1 MANSTGLQFTV
12 KVGALPASTF
22 AVVDFQLSEALN
34 QPFALS
40 LNLASALSDVDFGAV
55 LDQPCELLVW
65 YEGELKRRVS
75 GIISAFAQGDTGF
88 RRTRY
93 QAEVRPALWRLGL
106 RTNARIFQAQKPEAI
121 IGTLLEESGITD
133 YAFALRHDHA
143 PREYCVQYRESD
155 LAFVTRLAAEEGLYF
170 FHEFEEGK
178 HRVVFSDDAG
188 ALSKGPEL
196 FFNLATHGLSEGE
209 YVRRFRYA
217 EAVSTAEVAL
227 KDYSF
232 KTPAYGLLHSKM
244 SGELVH
250 QRESYQHFD
259 YPGRFKQDPSGKAF
273 TGYRL
278 DALRANAM
286 TGSGES
292 NAAMLMPGSSFT
304 LTEHPN
310 PTLNAVWQL
319 VAITHSGQQP
329 QALEEESGG
338 EPTTYSNSFEV
349 ISSKSTWR
357 ADLPYKPMVDGP
369 QIATVVGPAGEEIY
383 CDEYGRI
390 KLQFPWDRYG
400 SSDDQ
405 SSCWV
410 RVSQGWAGGQ
420 YGLIAIPRIGHEV
433 IVSFLEGDPDQPIVT
448 GRTFHATN
456 PSPYTLPEHK
466 TKMVIRSD
474 THQGDGYNELSFE
487 DESGRENIHL
497 HAQKDMSV
505 KILHD
510 MTTRVDASK
519 VESIGDNRSTEIGQ
533 HHQHR
538 VGGNMNLTIGGQGL
552 GLLGGLFSLIANS
565 GKFMKKESAK
575 VGEPGVE
582 QFADDINKVG
592 AAAETLSL
600 TAGKSFTDAGGFKSK
615 AGLDLASKGTSL
627 AGLLSSLMPG
637 SGIFNTVVEKFRS
650 DTTGIAS
657 TEQVG
662 LYKNT
667 LVGHTQT
674 LSVGQVLKLLVGDK
688 YDIESKSS
696 IFSRTKKHTLY
707 AKEKMVI
714 GGPGGTIT
722 IDDSGITIQAKS
734 IKLKAPSIDMSGGA
748 AEQAAALSSDKPF
761 TEECPYKKK

>member
-1 MANSTGLQFTV
+1 MSADNTVFITGREGINVANSTGLQFTV

-40 LNLASALSDVDFGAV
+40 LNLASALPDIDFSAV

-65 YEGELKRRVS
+65 YEGELQRRVS

-106 RTNARIFQAQKPEAI
+106 RTNARIFQAQKPEVI

-178 HRVVFSDDAG
+178 HRVVFADDAG

-196 FFNLATHGLSEGE
+196 FFNLATQGLSEGE

-244 SGELVH
+244 SGELAN
-250 QRESYQHFD
+250 QRESYQHYD

-278 DALRANAM
+278 DALRAGAM

-292 NAAMLMPGSSFT
+292 NASMLMPGSSFT

-310 PTLNAVWQL
+310 PTLNSGWQL

-349 ISSKSTWR
+349 ISAKSTWR

-456 PSPYTLPEHK
+456 PSPYPLPANKTRTSLRTSTHK
-466 TKMVIRSD
+466 
-474 THQGDGYNELSFE
+474 GAGFNELRFE
-487 DESGRENIHL
+487 DQAGQEEVFI
-497 HAQKDMSV
+497 HAQKDMNTV
-505 KILHD
+505 VLN
-510 MTTRVDASK
+510 
-519 VESIGDNRSTEIGQ
+519 NRSTTVTADHTES
-533 HHQHR
+533 
-538 VGGNMNLTIGGQGL
+538 VGGNQAVSVVKDQSTEIQGQQ
-552 GLLGGLFSLIANS
+552 SIAVTKNR
-565 GKFMKKESAK
+565 
-575 VGEPGVE
+575 
-582 QFADDINKVG
+582 
-592 AAAETLSL
+592 
-600 TAGKSFTDAGGFKSK
+600 
-615 AGLDLASKGTSL
+615 
-627 AGLLSSLMPG
+627 
-637 SGIFNTVVEKFRS
+637 NTVVDDNDSLQVKNNIAIQSQKGDILIATDKGFI
-650 DTTGIAS
+650 GIGADGVINIKG
-657 TEQVG
+657 THIVI
-662 LYKNT
+662 N
-667 LVGHTQT
+667 
-674 LSVGQVLKLLVGDK
+674 GQQ
-688 YDIESKSS
+688 
-696 IFSRTKKHTLY
+696 
-707 AKEKMVI
+707 
-714 GGPGGTIT
+714 
-722 IDDSGITIQAKS
+722 ID
-734 IKLKAPSIDMSGGA
+734 LN
-748 AEQAAALSSDKPF
+748 
-761 TEECPYKKK
+761 

>member
-22 AVVDFQLSEALN
+22 SVVDFQLSEALN

-40 LNLASALSDVDFGAV
+40 LNLASPLPGIDFGAV

-65 YEGELKRRVS
+65 YEGELQRRVN

-121 IGTLLEESGITD
+121 IGALLEEAGITD
-133 YAFALRHDHA
+133 YAFALRNEHA
-143 PREYCVQYRESD
+143 VREYCVQYRESD
-155 LAFVTRLAAEEGLYF
+155 LAFITRLAAEEGMYF

-178 HRVVFSDDAG
+178 HRLVFADDAG
-188 ALSKGPEL
+188 ALAKGPEL
-196 FFNLATHGLSEGE
+196 FFNLATQGLSEGA

-217 EAVSTAEVAL
+217 EAVRTAEVAL

-232 KTPAYGLLHSKM
+232 KTPAYGLLHNKM
-244 SGELVH
+244 SGELEH

-278 DALRANAM
+278 DALRAGAM

-292 NAAMLMPGSSFT
+292 NAAELMPGSSFT

-310 PTLNAVWQL
+310 LALNIAWQL

-349 ISSKSTWR
+349 VKASTTWR

-383 CDEYGRI
+383 CDQYGRV

-400 SSDDQ
+400 ASDDQ

-456 PSPYTLPEHK
+456 PSPYPLPANKTRTSIRTSTHK
-466 TKMVIRSD
+466 
-474 THQGDGYNELSFE
+474 GAGFNELRFE
-487 DESGRENIHL
+487 DQAGQEEVFI
-497 HAQKDMSV
+497 HAQKDMNTV
-505 KILHD
+505 VLN
-510 MTTRVDASK
+510 
-519 VESIGDNRSTEIGQ
+519 NRSTGVGVDHAENVGRDQVSVIGRHQILNVVENQGTEIQGAQ
-533 HHQHR
+533 KVIIGAGR
-538 VGGNMNLTIGGQGL
+538 ETEVTMNDKLTVTGNITITSTGGNIELTTGAGSLTI
-552 GLLGGLFSLIANS
+552 
-565 GKFMKKESAK
+565 
-575 VGEPGVE
+575 
-582 QFADDINKVG
+582 
-592 AAAETLSL
+592 
-600 TAGKSFTDAGGFKSK
+600 
-615 AGLDLASKGTSL
+615 
-627 AGLLSSLMPG
+627 
-637 SGIFNTVVEKFRS
+637 
-650 DTTGIAS
+650 
-657 TEQVG
+657 
-662 LYKNT
+662 YKN
-667 LVGHTQT
+667 
-674 LSVGQVLKLLVGDK
+674 GDI
-688 YDIESKSS
+688 DIKGV
-696 IFSRTKKHTLY
+696 KVN
-707 AKEKMVI
+707 VI
-714 GGPGGTIT
+714 GSER
-722 IDDSGITIQAKS
+722 IDLNK
-734 IKLKAPSIDMSGGA
+734 
-748 AEQAAALSSDKPF
+748 
-761 TEECPYKKK
+761 

>member
-40 LNLASALSDVDFGAV
+40 LNLASALPDVDFGAV

-65 YEGELKRRVS
+65 YDGELKRRVG

-106 RTNARIFQAQKPEAI
+106 RTNARIFQAQKPEVI
-121 IGTLLEESGITD
+121 IGTLLEEAGITD
-133 YAFALRHDHA
+133 YAFSLRHDHA

-178 HRVVFSDDAG
+178 HRVVFADDAG
-188 ALSKGPEL
+188 ALAKGPDL
-196 FFNLATHGLSEGE
+196 FFNLATQGLSEGE
-209 YVRRFRYA
+209 YVHRFRYA
-217 EAVSTAEVAL
+217 ERVSTAEVAL

-232 KTPAYGLLHSKM
+232 KTPAYGLLHKKM
-244 SGELVH
+244 SSELDH

-259 YPGRFKQDPSGKAF
+259 YPGRFKKDPSGKAF
-273 TGYRL
+273 SRYRL
-278 DALRANAM
+278 EALRANAI
-286 TGSGES
+286 TGAGDS

-310 PTLNAVWQL
+310 LPLNTGWQL

-349 ISSKSTWR
+349 ISAKTTWR

-400 SSDDQ
+400 ASDDQ

-456 PSPYTLPEHK
+456 PSPYPLPANKTRTSLRTATHK
-466 TKMVIRSD
+466 
-474 THQGDGYNELSFE
+474 GAGFNELRFE
-487 DESGRENIHL
+487 DQAGQEEVFI
-497 HAQKDMSV
+497 HAQKDMNTV
-505 KILHD
+505 VLN
-510 MTTRVDASK
+510 
-519 VESIGDNRSTEIGQ
+519 NRSTG
-533 HHQHR
+533 
-538 VGGNMNLTIGGQGL
+538 VGGSHEEKVRYDQLSVVGRDQTIEVVHNQETKIQGTQ
-552 GLLGGLFSLIANS
+552 GIF
-565 GKFMKKESAK
+565 
-575 VGEPGVE
+575 VGEGRKTDVTSN
-582 QFADDINKVG
+582 D
-592 AAAETLSL
+592 TL
-600 TAGKSFTDAGGFKSK
+600 TVTGNITV
-615 AGLDLASKGTSL
+615 TST
-627 AGLLSSLMPG
+627 S
-637 SGIFNTVVEKFRS
+637 
-650 DTTGIAS
+650 
-657 TEQVG
+657 
-662 LYKNT
+662 
-667 LVGHTQT
+667 
-674 LSVGQVLKLLVGDK
+674 
-688 YDIESKSS
+688 
-696 IFSRTKKHTLY
+696 
-707 AKEKMVI
+707 
-714 GGPGGTIT
+714 GTIT
-722 IDDSGITIQAKS
+722 LKTGASSLTLFNNGDIEIKGVNVNVIGSSRIDLNK
-734 IKLKAPSIDMSGGA
+734 
-748 AEQAAALSSDKPF
+748 
-761 TEECPYKKK
+761 

>member
-22 AVVDFQLSEALN
+22 SVVDFQLSEALN

-40 LNLASALSDVDFGAV
+40 LNLASPLPGIDFGAV

-65 YEGELKRRVS
+65 YEGELQRRVN

-121 IGTLLEESGITD
+121 IGALLEEAGITD
-133 YAFALRHDHA
+133 YAFALRNEHA
-143 PREYCVQYRESD
+143 VREYCVQYRESD
-155 LAFVTRLAAEEGLYF
+155 LAFITRLAAEEGLYF

-178 HRVVFSDDAG
+178 HRLVFADDAG
-188 ALSKGPEL
+188 ALAKGPEL
-196 FFNLATHGLSEGE
+196 FFNLATQGLSEGA

-217 EAVSTAEVAL
+217 EAVRTAEVAL

-232 KTPAYGLLHSKM
+232 KTPAYGLLHNKM
-244 SGELVH
+244 SGELEH

-278 DALRANAM
+278 DALRAGAM

-292 NAAMLMPGSSFT
+292 NAAELMPGSSFT

-310 PTLNAVWQL
+310 LTLNIAWQL

-329 QALEEESGG
+329 QALEEESCG

-349 ISSKSTWR
+349 VKASTTWR

-383 CDEYGRI
+383 CDQYGRV

-400 SSDDQ
+400 ASDDQ

-456 PSPYTLPEHK
+456 PSPYPLPANKTRTSIRTSTHK
-466 TKMVIRSD
+466 
-474 THQGDGYNELSFE
+474 GAGFNELRFE
-487 DESGRENIHL
+487 DQAGQEEVFI
-497 HAQKDMSV
+497 HAQKDMNTV
-505 KILHD
+505 VLN
-510 MTTRVDASK
+510 
-519 VESIGDNRSTEIGQ
+519 NRSTGVGVDHAENVGRDQVSVIGRHQILNVVENQGTEIKGAQ
-533 HHQHR
+533 KVIIGAGR
-538 VGGNMNLTIGGQGL
+538 ETEVTMNDKLTVTGNITITSTGGNIELTTGAGSLTI
-552 GLLGGLFSLIANS
+552 
-565 GKFMKKESAK
+565 
-575 VGEPGVE
+575 
-582 QFADDINKVG
+582 
-592 AAAETLSL
+592 
-600 TAGKSFTDAGGFKSK
+600 
-615 AGLDLASKGTSL
+615 
-627 AGLLSSLMPG
+627 
-637 SGIFNTVVEKFRS
+637 
-650 DTTGIAS
+650 
-657 TEQVG
+657 
-662 LYKNT
+662 YKN
-667 LVGHTQT
+667 
-674 LSVGQVLKLLVGDK
+674 GDI
-688 YDIESKSS
+688 DIKGV
-696 IFSRTKKHTLY
+696 KVN
-707 AKEKMVI
+707 VI
-714 GGPGGTIT
+714 GSER
-722 IDDSGITIQAKS
+722 IDLNK
-734 IKLKAPSIDMSGGA
+734 
-748 AEQAAALSSDKPF
+748 
-761 TEECPYKKK
+761 

>member
-1 MANSTGLQFTV
+1 MSTDNTVFITGNEEINVANSTGLQFTV

-40 LNLASALSDVDFGAV
+40 LNLASALPDVDFGTV

-65 YEGELKRRVS
+65 YEGELKRQVS

-121 IGTLLEESGITD
+121 IGTLLEEAGITD

-155 LAFVTRLAAEEGLYF
+155 LAFITRLAAEEGLYF

-178 HRVVFSDDAG
+178 HRVVFADDAG

-196 FFNLATHGLSEGE
+196 FFNLATQGLSEGE

-232 KTPAYGLLHSKM
+232 KTPAYGLLHSRM
-244 SGELVH
+244 SGELAH
-250 QRESYQHFD
+250 QRESYQHYD

-278 DALRANAM
+278 DALRAGAM

-310 PTLNAVWQL
+310 PTLNSGWQL
-319 VAITHSGQQP
+319 IAITHSGQQP

-349 ISSKSTWR
+349 ISAKSTWR

-456 PSPYTLPEHK
+456 PSPYPLPANKTRTSLRTSTHK
-466 TKMVIRSD
+466 
-474 THQGDGYNELSFE
+474 GAGFNELRFE
-487 DESGRENIHL
+487 DQAGQEEVFI
-497 HAQKDMSV
+497 HAQKDMNTV
-505 KILHD
+505 VLN
-510 MTTRVDASK
+510 
-519 VESIGDNRSTEIGQ
+519 NRSTTVISDHTES
-533 HHQHR
+533 
-538 VGGNMNLTIGGQGL
+538 VGGNQTVSVEKDQSTEIQGQQTVAVTKNRSTIVDDNDSLQVKNNIAIQSQKGGI
-552 GLLGGLFSLIANS
+552 LIATDK
-565 GKFMKKESAK
+565 GFIGIGAD
-575 VGEPGVE
+575 GV
-582 QFADDINKVG
+582 INI
-592 AAAETLSL
+592 
-600 TAGKSFTDAGGFKSK
+600 
-615 AGLDLASKGTSL
+615 KGTH
-627 AGLLSSLMPG
+627 
-637 SGIFNTVVEKFRS
+637 IVIN
-650 DTTGIAS
+650 
-657 TEQVG
+657 
-662 LYKNT
+662 
-667 LVGHTQT
+667 
-674 LSVGQVLKLLVGDK
+674 GQQ
-688 YDIESKSS
+688 
-696 IFSRTKKHTLY
+696 
-707 AKEKMVI
+707 
-714 GGPGGTIT
+714 
-722 IDDSGITIQAKS
+722 ID
-734 IKLKAPSIDMSGGA
+734 LN
-748 AEQAAALSSDKPF
+748 
-761 TEECPYKKK
+761 

>member
-22 AVVDFQLSEALN
+22 SVVDFQLSEALN

-40 LNLASALSDVDFGAV
+40 LNLASPLPGIDFGGV

-65 YEGELKRRVS
+65 YEGELQRRVS
-75 GIISAFAQGDTGF
+75 GIVSAFAQGDTGF

-121 IGTLLEESGITD
+121 IGALLEEAGITD
-133 YAFALRHDHA
+133 YAFALRNEHA
-143 PREYCVQYRESD
+143 VREYCVQYRESD
-155 LAFVTRLAAEEGLYF
+155 LAFITRLAAEEGMYF

-178 HRVVFSDDAG
+178 HRVVFADDAG
-188 ALSKGPEL
+188 ALAKGPEL
-196 FFNLATHGLSEGE
+196 FFNLATQGLSEGA

-217 EAVSTAEVAL
+217 ESVSTAEVAL

-232 KTPAYGLLHSKM
+232 KTPAYSLLHQKI
-244 SGELVH
+244 SGELEH
-250 QRESYQHFD
+250 QRETYQHFD

-278 DALRANAM
+278 DALRAGAM

-292 NAAMLMPGSSFT
+292 NAAELMPGSSFT

-310 PTLNAVWQL
+310 LALNIGWQL

-349 ISSKSTWR
+349 VKASTTWR

-383 CDEYGRI
+383 CDQYGRV

-400 SSDDQ
+400 ASDDQ

-456 PSPYTLPEHK
+456 PSPYPLPANKTRTTLRTTTHK
-466 TKMVIRSD
+466 
-474 THQGDGYNELSFE
+474 GAGFNELRFE
-487 DESGRENIHL
+487 DQAGQEEVFI
-497 HAQKDMSV
+497 HAQKDMNTV
-505 KILHD
+505 VLN
-510 MTTRVDASK
+510 
-519 VESIGDNRSTEIGQ
+519 NRSTGVGVDHAENVGRDQISVIGRHQILNVVENQGTEIQGAQ
-533 HHQHR
+533 KVIIGAGR
-538 VGGNMNLTIGGQGL
+538 ETEVTMNEKLTVTGNITITSTGGNIELTTGAGSLTIYQNGNIDIKGV
-552 GLLGGLFSLIANS
+552 
-565 GKFMKKESAK
+565 K
-575 VGEPGVE
+575 VNVVGSERI
-582 QFADDINKVG
+582 DLNK
-592 AAAETLSL
+592 
-600 TAGKSFTDAGGFKSK
+600 
-615 AGLDLASKGTSL
+615 
-627 AGLLSSLMPG
+627 
-637 SGIFNTVVEKFRS
+637 
-650 DTTGIAS
+650 
-657 TEQVG
+657 
-662 LYKNT
+662 
-667 LVGHTQT
+667 
-674 LSVGQVLKLLVGDK
+674 
-688 YDIESKSS
+688 
-696 IFSRTKKHTLY
+696 
-707 AKEKMVI
+707 
-714 GGPGGTIT
+714 
-722 IDDSGITIQAKS
+722 
-734 IKLKAPSIDMSGGA
+734 
-748 AEQAAALSSDKPF
+748 
-761 TEECPYKKK
+761 

>member
-34 QPFALS
+34 QPFSLS
-40 LNLASALSDVDFGAV
+40 LNLASALPGIDFGAV

-178 HRVVFSDDAG
+178 HRVVFADDAG

-196 FFNLATHGLSEGE
+196 FFNLATQGLSEGE

-244 SGELVH
+244 SGELAN
-250 QRESYQHFD
+250 QRESYQHYD

-278 DALRANAM
+278 DALRAGAM

-310 PTLNAVWQL
+310 PALNSGWQL

-349 ISSKSTWR
+349 ISAKSTWR
-357 ADLPYKPMVDGP
+357 ANLPYKPMVDGP

-400 SSDDQ
+400 SSNDQ

-456 PSPYTLPEHK
+456 PSPYPLPANKTRTSLRTSTHK
-466 TKMVIRSD
+466 
-474 THQGDGYNELSFE
+474 GAGFNELRFE
-487 DESGRENIHL
+487 DQAGQEEVFI
-497 HAQKDMSV
+497 HAQKDMNTV
-505 KILHD
+505 VLN
-510 MTTRVDASK
+510 
-519 VESIGDNRSTEIGQ
+519 NRSTTVTADHTES
-533 HHQHR
+533 
-538 VGGNMNLTIGGQGL
+538 VGGNQAVSVVKDQSTEIQGQQ
-552 GLLGGLFSLIANS
+552 SIAVTKNR
-565 GKFMKKESAK
+565 
-575 VGEPGVE
+575 
-582 QFADDINKVG
+582 
-592 AAAETLSL
+592 
-600 TAGKSFTDAGGFKSK
+600 
-615 AGLDLASKGTSL
+615 
-627 AGLLSSLMPG
+627 
-637 SGIFNTVVEKFRS
+637 NTVVDDNDSLQVKNNIAIQSQKGDILIATDKGFI
-650 DTTGIAS
+650 GIGADGVINIKG
-657 TEQVG
+657 THIVI
-662 LYKNT
+662 N
-667 LVGHTQT
+667 
-674 LSVGQVLKLLVGDK
+674 GQQ
-688 YDIESKSS
+688 
-696 IFSRTKKHTLY
+696 
-707 AKEKMVI
+707 
-714 GGPGGTIT
+714 
-722 IDDSGITIQAKS
+722 ID
-734 IKLKAPSIDMSGGA
+734 LN
-748 AEQAAALSSDKPF
+748 
-761 TEECPYKKK
+761 

>member
-22 AVVDFQLSEALN
+22 SVVDFQLSEALN

-40 LNLASALSDVDFGAV
+40 LNLASPLPGIDFGAV

-65 YEGELKRRVS
+65 YEGELQRRVS
-75 GIISAFAQGDTGF
+75 GIVSAFSQGDTGF

-121 IGTLLEESGITD
+121 IGALLEESGITD
-133 YAFALRHDHA
+133 YAFALRNEHA
-143 PREYCVQYRESD
+143 VREYCVQYRESD
-155 LAFVTRLAAEEGLYF
+155 LAFITRLAAEEGLYF

-178 HRVVFSDDAG
+178 HRLVFADDAG
-188 ALSKGPEL
+188 ALAKGPEL
-196 FFNLATHGLSEGE
+196 FFNLATQGLSEGA

-217 EAVSTAEVAL
+217 EAVRTAEVAL

-232 KTPAYGLLHSKM
+232 KTPAYGLLHNKM
-244 SGELVH
+244 SGELEH

-278 DALRANAM
+278 DALRAGAM

-292 NAAMLMPGSSFT
+292 NAAELMPGSSFT

-310 PTLNAVWQL
+310 LALNIAWQL

-349 ISSKSTWR
+349 VKASTTWR

-383 CDEYGRI
+383 CDQYGRV

-400 SSDDQ
+400 ASDDQ

-456 PSPYTLPEHK
+456 PSPYPLPANKTRTTLRTTTHK
-466 TKMVIRSD
+466 
-474 THQGDGYNELSFE
+474 GAGFNELRFE
-487 DESGRENIHL
+487 DQAGQEEVFI
-497 HAQKDMSV
+497 HAQKDMNTV
-505 KILHD
+505 VLN
-510 MTTRVDASK
+510 
-519 VESIGDNRSTEIGQ
+519 NRSTGVGVDHAENVGRDQISVIGRHQILNVVENQGTEIQGAQ
-533 HHQHR
+533 KVIIGAGR
-538 VGGNMNLTIGGQGL
+538 ETEVTMNEKLTVTGNITITSTGGNIELTTGAGSLTIYQNGNIDIKGV
-552 GLLGGLFSLIANS
+552 
-565 GKFMKKESAK
+565 K
-575 VGEPGVE
+575 VNVVGSERI
-582 QFADDINKVG
+582 DLNK
-592 AAAETLSL
+592 
-600 TAGKSFTDAGGFKSK
+600 
-615 AGLDLASKGTSL
+615 
-627 AGLLSSLMPG
+627 
-637 SGIFNTVVEKFRS
+637 
-650 DTTGIAS
+650 
-657 TEQVG
+657 
-662 LYKNT
+662 
-667 LVGHTQT
+667 
-674 LSVGQVLKLLVGDK
+674 
-688 YDIESKSS
+688 
-696 IFSRTKKHTLY
+696 
-707 AKEKMVI
+707 
-714 GGPGGTIT
+714 
-722 IDDSGITIQAKS
+722 
-734 IKLKAPSIDMSGGA
+734 
-748 AEQAAALSSDKPF
+748 
-761 TEECPYKKK
+761 

>member
-40 LNLASALSDVDFGAV
+40 LNLASPLPGIDFGAV

-65 YEGELKRRVS
+65 YEGELQRRVS
-75 GIISAFAQGDTGF
+75 GIVSAFAQGDTGF

-121 IGTLLEESGITD
+121 IGALLEESGITD
-133 YAFALRHDHA
+133 YAFALRNEHA
-143 PREYCVQYRESD
+143 VREYCVQYRESD
-155 LAFVTRLAAEEGLYF
+155 LAFITRLAAEEGLYF

-178 HRVVFSDDAG
+178 HRLVFADDAG
-188 ALSKGPEL
+188 ALAKGPEL
-196 FFNLATHGLSEGE
+196 FFNLATQGLSEGA

-217 EAVSTAEVAL
+217 EAVRTAEVAL

-232 KTPAYGLLHSKM
+232 KTPAYGLLHNKM
-244 SGELVH
+244 SGELEH

-278 DALRANAM
+278 DALRAGAM

-292 NAAMLMPGSSFT
+292 NAAELMPGSSFT

-310 PTLNAVWQL
+310 LALNTAWQL

-349 ISSKSTWR
+349 VKASTTWR

-383 CDEYGRI
+383 CDQYGRV

-400 SSDDQ
+400 ASDDQ

-456 PSPYTLPEHK
+456 PSPYPLPANKTRTTLRTTTHK
-466 TKMVIRSD
+466 
-474 THQGDGYNELSFE
+474 GAGFNELRFE
-487 DESGRENIHL
+487 DQAGQEEVFI
-497 HAQKDMSV
+497 HAQKDMNTV
-505 KILHD
+505 VLN
-510 MTTRVDASK
+510 
-519 VESIGDNRSTEIGQ
+519 NRSTGVGVDHAENVGRDQISVIGRHQILNVVENQGTEIQGAQ
-533 HHQHR
+533 KVIIGAGR
-538 VGGNMNLTIGGQGL
+538 ETEVTMNEKLTVTGNITITSTGGNIELTTGAGSLTIYQNGNIDIKGV
-552 GLLGGLFSLIANS
+552 
-565 GKFMKKESAK
+565 K
-575 VGEPGVE
+575 VNVVGIERI
-582 QFADDINKVG
+582 DLNK
-592 AAAETLSL
+592 
-600 TAGKSFTDAGGFKSK
+600 
-615 AGLDLASKGTSL
+615 
-627 AGLLSSLMPG
+627 
-637 SGIFNTVVEKFRS
+637 
-650 DTTGIAS
+650 
-657 TEQVG
+657 
-662 LYKNT
+662 
-667 LVGHTQT
+667 
-674 LSVGQVLKLLVGDK
+674 
-688 YDIESKSS
+688 
-696 IFSRTKKHTLY
+696 
-707 AKEKMVI
+707 
-714 GGPGGTIT
+714 
-722 IDDSGITIQAKS
+722 
-734 IKLKAPSIDMSGGA
+734 
-748 AEQAAALSSDKPF
+748 
-761 TEECPYKKK
+761 

>member
-40 LNLASALSDVDFGAV
+40 LNLASPLPGIDFGAV

-65 YEGELKRRVS
+65 YEGELQRRVS
-75 GIISAFAQGDTGF
+75 GIVSAFAQGDTGF

-121 IGTLLEESGITD
+121 IGALLEESGITD
-133 YAFALRHDHA
+133 YAFALRNEHA
-143 PREYCVQYRESD
+143 VREYCVQYRESD
-155 LAFVTRLAAEEGLYF
+155 LAFITRLAAEEGLYF

-178 HRVVFSDDAG
+178 HRLVFADDAG
-188 ALSKGPEL
+188 ALAKGPEL
-196 FFNLATHGLSEGE
+196 FFNLATQGLSEGA

-217 EAVSTAEVAL
+217 EAVRTAEVAL

-232 KTPAYGLLHSKM
+232 KTPAYGLLHNKM
-244 SGELVH
+244 SGELEH

-278 DALRANAM
+278 DALRAGAM

-292 NAAMLMPGSSFT
+292 NAAELMPGSSFT

-310 PTLNAVWQL
+310 LALNIAWQL

-349 ISSKSTWR
+349 VKASTTWR

-383 CDEYGRI
+383 CDQYGRV

-400 SSDDQ
+400 ASDDQ

-456 PSPYTLPEHK
+456 PSPYPLPANKTRTTLRTTTHK
-466 TKMVIRSD
+466 
-474 THQGDGYNELSFE
+474 GAGFNELRFE
-487 DESGRENIHL
+487 DQAGQEEVFI
-497 HAQKDMSV
+497 HAQKDM
-505 KILHD
+505 
-510 MTTRVDASK
+510 
-519 VESIGDNRSTEIGQ
+519 
-533 HHQHR
+533 
-538 VGGNMNLTIGGQGL
+538 
-552 GLLGGLFSLIANS
+552 
-565 GKFMKKESAK
+565 
-575 VGEPGVE
+575 
-582 QFADDINKVG
+582 
-592 AAAETLSL
+592 
-600 TAGKSFTDAGGFKSK
+600 
-615 AGLDLASKGTSL
+615 
-627 AGLLSSLMPG
+627 
-637 SGIFNTVVEKFRS
+637 NTVVLNSRSTGVGVDHAENVGRDQISVIGRHQILNVVENQGTEIQGAQKVIIGAGRETEVTMNEKLTVTGNITITS
-650 DTTGIAS
+650 TGGNIELTTGAGSLTIY
-657 TEQVG
+657 QNGNIDIKGVKVNVVG
-662 LYKNT
+662 
-667 LVGHTQT
+667 
-674 LSVGQVLKLLVGDK
+674 S
-688 YDIESKSS
+688 E
-696 IFSRTKKHTLY
+696 R
-707 AKEKMVI
+707 
-714 GGPGGTIT
+714 
-722 IDDSGITIQAKS
+722 IDLNK
-734 IKLKAPSIDMSGGA
+734 
-748 AEQAAALSSDKPF
+748 
-761 TEECPYKKK
+761 

>member
-34 QPFALS
+34 QPFSLS
-40 LNLASALSDVDFGAV
+40 LNLASALPDVDFGTV

-65 YEGELKRRVS
+65 YEGELQRRVS

-155 LAFVTRLAAEEGLYF
+155 LAFITRLAAEEGLYF

-178 HRVVFSDDAG
+178 HRVVFADDAG

-196 FFNLATHGLSEGE
+196 FFNLATQGLSEGE

-244 SGELVH
+244 SGELAN
-250 QRESYQHFD
+250 QRESYQHYD

-278 DALRANAM
+278 DALRAGAM

-310 PTLNAVWQL
+310 PTLNSGWQL

-349 ISSKSTWR
+349 ISAKSTWR

-400 SSDDQ
+400 SCDDQ

-456 PSPYTLPEHK
+456 PSPYPLPANKTRTSLRTSTHK
-466 TKMVIRSD
+466 
-474 THQGDGYNELSFE
+474 GAGFNELRFE
-487 DESGRENIHL
+487 DQAGQEEVFI
-497 HAQKDMSV
+497 HAQKDMNTV
-505 KILHD
+505 VLN
-510 MTTRVDASK
+510 
-519 VESIGDNRSTEIGQ
+519 NRSTTVTADHTES
-533 HHQHR
+533 
-538 VGGNMNLTIGGQGL
+538 VGGNQAVSVVKDQSTEIQGQQ
-552 GLLGGLFSLIANS
+552 SIAVTKNR
-565 GKFMKKESAK
+565 
-575 VGEPGVE
+575 
-582 QFADDINKVG
+582 
-592 AAAETLSL
+592 
-600 TAGKSFTDAGGFKSK
+600 
-615 AGLDLASKGTSL
+615 
-627 AGLLSSLMPG
+627 
-637 SGIFNTVVEKFRS
+637 NTVVDDNDSLQVKNNIAIQSQKGDILIATDKGFI
-650 DTTGIAS
+650 GIGADGVINIKG
-657 TEQVG
+657 THIVI
-662 LYKNT
+662 N
-667 LVGHTQT
+667 
-674 LSVGQVLKLLVGDK
+674 GQQ
-688 YDIESKSS
+688 
-696 IFSRTKKHTLY
+696 
-707 AKEKMVI
+707 
-714 GGPGGTIT
+714 
-722 IDDSGITIQAKS
+722 ID
-734 IKLKAPSIDMSGGA
+734 LN
-748 AEQAAALSSDKPF
+748 
-761 TEECPYKKK
+761 

>member
-40 LNLASALSDVDFGAV
+40 LNLASALPDVDFGTV

-75 GIISAFAQGDTGF
+75 GIVSAFAQGDTGF

-93 QAEVRPALWRLGL
+93 QIEVRPALWRLGL

-155 LAFVTRLAAEEGLYF
+155 LAFITRLAAEEGLYF

-178 HRVVFSDDAG
+178 HRVVFADDAG

-196 FFNLATHGLSEGE
+196 FFNLATQGLSEGE

-232 KTPAYGLLHSKM
+232 KTPAYGLLHSRM
-244 SGELVH
+244 SGELAN
-250 QRESYQHFD
+250 QRESYQHYD

-278 DALRANAM
+278 DALRAGAM

-310 PTLNAVWQL
+310 PALNSGWQL

-349 ISSKSTWR
+349 ISAKSTWR

-400 SSDDQ
+400 SSNDQ

-456 PSPYTLPEHK
+456 PSPYPLPANKTRTSLRTSTHK
-466 TKMVIRSD
+466 
-474 THQGDGYNELSFE
+474 GAGFNELRFE
-487 DESGRENIHL
+487 DQAGQEEVFI
-497 HAQKDMSV
+497 HAQKDMNTV
-505 KILHD
+505 VLN
-510 MTTRVDASK
+510 
-519 VESIGDNRSTEIGQ
+519 NRSTTVTADHTES
-533 HHQHR
+533 
-538 VGGNMNLTIGGQGL
+538 VGGNQAVSVVKDQSTEIQGQQ
-552 GLLGGLFSLIANS
+552 SIAVTKNR
-565 GKFMKKESAK
+565 
-575 VGEPGVE
+575 
-582 QFADDINKVG
+582 
-592 AAAETLSL
+592 
-600 TAGKSFTDAGGFKSK
+600 
-615 AGLDLASKGTSL
+615 
-627 AGLLSSLMPG
+627 
-637 SGIFNTVVEKFRS
+637 NTVVDDNDSLQVKNNIAIQSQKGDILIATDKGFI
-650 DTTGIAS
+650 GIGADGVINIKG
-657 TEQVG
+657 THIVI
-662 LYKNT
+662 N
-667 LVGHTQT
+667 
-674 LSVGQVLKLLVGDK
+674 GQQ
-688 YDIESKSS
+688 
-696 IFSRTKKHTLY
+696 
-707 AKEKMVI
+707 
-714 GGPGGTIT
+714 
-722 IDDSGITIQAKS
+722 ID
-734 IKLKAPSIDMSGGA
+734 LN
-748 AEQAAALSSDKPF
+748 
-761 TEECPYKKK
+761 

>member
-40 LNLASALSDVDFGAV
+40 LNLASPLPGIDFGAV

-65 YEGELKRRVS
+65 YEGELQRRVS
-75 GIISAFAQGDTGF
+75 GIVSAFAQGDTGF

-121 IGTLLEESGITD
+121 IGALLEEAGITD
-133 YAFALRHDHA
+133 YAFALRNEHA
-143 PREYCVQYRESD
+143 VREYCVQYRESD
-155 LAFVTRLAAEEGLYF
+155 LAFITRLAAEEGLFF

-178 HRVVFSDDAG
+178 HRVIFADDAG
-188 ALSKGPEL
+188 ALAKGPEL
-196 FFNLATHGLSEGE
+196 FFNLATQGLSEGA

-232 KTPAYGLLHSKM
+232 KTPAYGLLHQKI
-244 SGELVH
+244 SGELEH

-278 DALRANAM
+278 DALRAGAM

-292 NAAMLMPGSSFT
+292 NAAELMPGSSFT

-310 PTLNAVWQL
+310 LALNIGWQL

-338 EPTTYSNSFEV
+338 EPTTYSNSFDV
-349 ISSKSTWR
+349 VKASTTWR

-383 CDEYGRI
+383 CDQYGRV

-400 SSDDQ
+400 ASDDQ

-456 PSPYTLPEHK
+456 PSPYPLPANKTRTTLRTTTHK
-466 TKMVIRSD
+466 
-474 THQGDGYNELSFE
+474 GAGFNELRFE
-487 DESGRENIHL
+487 DQAGQEEVFI
-497 HAQKDMSV
+497 HAQKDMNTV
-505 KILHD
+505 VLN
-510 MTTRVDASK
+510 
-519 VESIGDNRSTEIGQ
+519 NRSTGVGVDHAENVGRDQISVIGRHQILNVVENQGTEIQGAQ
-533 HHQHR
+533 KVIIGAGR
-538 VGGNMNLTIGGQGL
+538 ETEVTMNDKLTVTGNITITSTGGNIELTTGAGSLTIYQNGNIDIKGV
-552 GLLGGLFSLIANS
+552 
-565 GKFMKKESAK
+565 K
-575 VGEPGVE
+575 V
-582 QFADDINKVG
+582 N
-592 AAAETLSL
+592 
-600 TAGKSFTDAGGFKSK
+600 
-615 AGLDLASKGTSL
+615 
-627 AGLLSSLMPG
+627 
-637 SGIFNTVVEKFRS
+637 
-650 DTTGIAS
+650 
-657 TEQVG
+657 
-662 LYKNT
+662 
-667 LVGHTQT
+667 
-674 LSVGQVLKLLVGDK
+674 
-688 YDIESKSS
+688 
-696 IFSRTKKHTLY
+696 
-707 AKEKMVI
+707 VI
-714 GGPGGTIT
+714 GSER
-722 IDDSGITIQAKS
+722 IDLNK
-734 IKLKAPSIDMSGGA
+734 
-748 AEQAAALSSDKPF
+748 
-761 TEECPYKKK
+761 